1 MPAGNYRPPAVAAE
15 LDRSRQPVQVAL
27 ADALDGALEGSG
39 RLVLLTG
46 DAGIGKTT
54 MARGGVAHAPRA
66 GAAVRWAACWP
77 GGATVAHGPWLT
89 VLAGLGPA
97 ARAAVEA
104 LAGTAP
110 EDSAAA
116 ASLRASAYAA
126 VLAALADA

>member
-1 MPAGNYRPPAVAAE
+1 MPAGNYRPPAGGAE
-15 LDRSRQPVQVAL
+15 PDRSGRPVHVVL
-27 ADALDGALEGSG
+27 ADALDGALQGSG

-54 MARGGVAHAPRA
+54 MAREVVAHARRA

-97 ARAAVEA
+97 ARAAV
-104 LAGTAP
+104 
-110 EDSAAA
+110 
-116 ASLRASAYAA
+116 
-126 VLAALADA
+126 